1 MKIRDYELCNEPI
14 GVGGMGCVY
23 KAYHVN
29 LGVYRAIKEL
39 KTDMSVSAE
48 VVRRFLQE
56 ARIQV
61 QLKHPNIVEVFDC
74 FEEDGKFYIVMEFIE
89 GITLKTLV
97 EGYYKLKSNRNISPE
112 FERVVLDTGTCAG
125 IISQSLDALYYAH
138 SHNTIH
144 RDIKPANILLTPDAN
159 DYLHVKL
166 ADFGIAKYFHSDEDK
181 LTKTGMALGTVHY
194 MAPEQI
200 APEEFGTF
208 DHRADIY
215 AMGIMLFELLTG
227 TYPFGD
233 RATSEIKVLTNKMS
247 DIMPNLI
254 KYRDILP
261 GGYYDCIEKAIKHNP
276 KERFQDALE
285 FKEAILPLRRN
296 DYIPTADVPAE
307 HTSTGYIDTHE
318 IIPEDITP
326 KDLGV
331 EISAVDRSAINGVD
345 IVTPDKQPTR
355 QGNKRIYVVLAV
367 VLACIAMAALW
378 WIVYREDT
386 PKEQKIISV
395 PDQRQPET
403 ITVPDQKQP
412 APQQAVPKSDTA
424 TETPVPVDTQLQEP
438 NTEDK
443 ADDTPRQQ
451 SKPETPVKKTTL
463 KRKAPSYITPAGEE
477 IIKKK

>member
-23 KAYHVN
+23 KAHHVN

-39 KTDMSVSAE
+39 KTDTSASAE

-74 FEEDGKFYIVMEFIE
+74 FEEEGKFYIVMEFIE
-89 GITLKTLV
+89 GITLKTLI
-97 EGYYKLKSNRNISPE
+97 EAYYKLKSNKNIRPD
-112 FERVVLDTGTCAG
+112 FDGVVLDTNTCVE

-138 SHNTIH
+138 THNPIH
-144 RDIKPANILLTPDAN
+144 RDIKPANILLTMEAN
-159 DYLHVKL
+159 DSLHIKL
-166 ADFGIAKYFHSDEDK
+166 ADFGIAKYFQSDEDK

-233 RATSEIKVLTNKMS
+233 RNTSEIKVLTNKMA

-261 GGYYDCIEKAIKHNP
+261 EGYYDCIGKAIKQSPN
-276 KERFQDALE
+276 ERFQDALE
-285 FKEAILPLRRN
+285 FKEAILPLRHASCS
-296 DYIPTADVPAE
+296 PTVDVPAE
-307 HTSTGYIDTHE
+307 HTNTGYINTHE
-318 IIPEDITP
+318 ITPGGLIPEDVTP
-326 KDLGV
+326 KDVTPTRDDLGA
-331 EISAVDRSAINGVD
+331 EISSVDNSAINRAD
-345 IVTPDKQPTR
+345 IVTPDSPEQPIR
-355 QGNKRIYVVLAV
+355 QGSNVKIYVVLAV
-367 VLACIAMAALW
+367 VLVCIAVAALW
-378 WIVYREDT
+378 WIVYRQDIY
-386 PKEQKIISV
+386 KEAS
-395 PDQRQPET
+395 E
-403 ITVPDQKQP
+403 
-412 APQQAVPKSDTA
+412 
-424 TETPVPVDTQLQEP
+424 
-438 NTEDK
+438 
-443 ADDTPRQQ
+443 
-451 SKPETPVKKTTL
+451 KKTDKHLT
-463 KRKAPSYITPAGEE
+463 
-477 IIKKK
+477 IIAVLTIEPTHKLSFQLLLSK